1 VAPRLFTWK
10 STIPL
15 PVSEVFAW
23 HTRPGAFER
32 LNPPWRPVRV
42 IQAPRSLQ
50 PGSAVAISLP
60 GIGPLRI
67 PWRLQHTEYRENEE
81 FCDEQVTGPFVS
93 WRHRHRFLG
102 DITAT
107 TTMLDEISYTLPWYG
122 RPFAYLFTR
131 ELQRLFSFRHK
142 RLADDLSLH
151 ARWKNEQRQTI
162 LVAGASGFIG
172 KALCA
177 FLSTAGHTVRTLVRR
192 PAQNETERPWD
203 PNRGVL
209 DPTAFHGVDV
219 VINLAGE
226 PLLGRWSVA
235 KKQAILESRISTS
248 ALFAH
253 TIQGLSQPP
262 RVAIM
267 ASAIGVYG
275 DTREIVADENS
286 LCGEDFLAT
295 VCKRWEEASS
305 PIATTSCR
313 LVHLRIGTV
322 LSPYGGALKQLL
334 PIFRFGLGGTIGR
347 GARAMS
353 WISMEDLLGIIEH
366 CIYTNRLSGPVNA
379 VSPKVVT
386 NREFTKTL
394 GHVLHRPTLAPVPPV
409 VLRALYGEVADAIL
423 LTNSRIAPTKLQES
437 NYTYLYDS
445 LASALQAECGLSYP
459 R

>member
-1 VAPRLFTWK
+1 MAPRLFTWK

-15 PVSEVFAW
+15 PVSAVFAW
-23 HTRPGAFER
+23 HTRPGAFDR

-42 IQAPRSLQ
+42 LQAPQSLK
-50 PGSAVAISLP
+50 PGSAVTIALP
-60 GIGPLRI
+60 VIGPFQI
-67 PWRLQHTEYRENEE
+67 PWHLQHTEYRENQE
-81 FCDEQVTGPFVS
+81 FCDEQVSGPFVS

-102 DITAT
+102 DTTAS
-107 TTMLDEISYTLPWYG
+107 TTMLDEVSYSLPWYG
-122 RPFAYLFTR
+122 SPLAFLFTR
-131 ELQRLFSFRHK
+131 ELRRLFSFRHK

-151 ARWKNEQRQTI
+151 ARWSHERRQTI
-162 LVAGASGFIG
+162 LIAGASGFIG

-192 PAQNETERPWD
+192 PAQNETELSWE

-209 DPTAFHGVDV
+209 DPAVFHGVDV

-226 PLLGRWSVA
+226 PLLGRWTAA

-248 ALFAH
+248 ALIAR

-275 DTREIVADENS
+275 NTHETTVDETS
-286 LCGEDFLAT
+286 PSGEDFLAT
-295 VCKRWEEASS
+295 VCNRWEEASS

-334 PIFRFGLGGTIGR
+334 PIFRLGLGGPIGY

-353 WISMEDLLGIIEH
+353 WISMQDLLGIIEH
-366 CIYTNRLSGPVNA
+366 CIYTDTLLGPVNA
-379 VSPKVVT
+379 VSPEVVT
-386 NREFTKTL
+386 NRAFTKTL
-394 GHVLHRPTLAPVPPV
+394 GNLLRRPTLAPVPPPL
-409 VLRALYGEVADAIL
+409 LRALYGEVADAIL
-423 LTNSRIAPTKLQES
+423 LTSSRIAPKKLQAS
-437 NYTYLYDS
+437 NYRYLYGT
-445 LASALQAECGLSYP
+445 LASALQAECGIS
-459 R
+459 